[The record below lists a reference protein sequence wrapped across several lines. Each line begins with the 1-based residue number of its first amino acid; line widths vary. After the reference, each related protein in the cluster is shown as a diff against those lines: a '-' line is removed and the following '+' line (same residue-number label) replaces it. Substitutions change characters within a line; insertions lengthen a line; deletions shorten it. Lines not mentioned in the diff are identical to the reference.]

1 MSPPVL
7 IKCPEPGC
15 KKDGIWSGEARN
27 DGGEVTHITY
37 RCLVGHVHYQ
47 EFRSGITDEDFARS

>member
-1 MSPPVL
+1 VTVSTPVL

-15 KKDGIWSGEARN
+15 RQEGIMCGEARN

-37 RCLVGHVHYQ
+37 RCPKGHVHYQ
-47 EFRSGITDEDFARS
+47 PVRSGNTGED